1 MMKKLI
7 FSLCLLLMA
16 AGFAEPAA
24 EAAANVGDKLAAR
37 SFELLGGGA
46 ATLPPQGKKACV
58 INLWAS
64 WCPPCR
70 EEMPQLQAFYDKHRK
85 DPEIGLYLVNYAET
99 AEAVKEFMQKS
110 SLSMPVLLD
119 LRGEAAKML
128 YTSAIPTTVI
138 TDAEGRIIFRKVGAV
153 TAAELEAAIAGL

>member
-1 MMKKLI
+1 MKRLI
-7 FSLCLLLMA
+7 LSLFLVLLF

-37 SFELLGGGA
+37 SFELLDGGA
-46 ATLPPQGKKACV
+46 VTLPLQGKKACV

-70 EEMPQLQAFYDKHRK
+70 AEMPQLQTFYDKYK
-85 DPEIGLYLVNYAET
+85 NNPQIGLYLINHAE
-99 AEAVKEFMQKS
+99 AAAAVKEFMRKNN
-110 SLSMPVLLD
+110 LFMPVLLD
-119 LRGEAAKML
+119 LRGEAVEML

-138 TDAEGRIIFRKVGAV
+138 TNADGRIVFRKVGAV